1 MWNQADSG
9 TASLQIEE
17 IKLCSSAER
26 KLSKQDSKGELSKLG
41 GMRKK
46 ENITDRARQSFQIF
60 FFFFFKCKI
69 GSAALR
75 TKPELI

>member
-17 IKLCSSAER
+17 IKLYSSAER

-46 ENITDRARQSFQIF
+46 ENIT
-60 FFFFFKCKI
+60 
-69 GSAALR
+69 
-75 TKPELI
+75 T

>member
-1 MWNQADSG
+1 MWNQAGSG

-17 IKLCSSAER
+17 IKLYSSAER

-46 ENITDRARQSFQIF
+46 ENITTEPGRAFRSF
-60 FFFFFKCKI
+60 FFFYVR
-69 GSAALR
+69 LVQ
-75 TKPELI
+75 